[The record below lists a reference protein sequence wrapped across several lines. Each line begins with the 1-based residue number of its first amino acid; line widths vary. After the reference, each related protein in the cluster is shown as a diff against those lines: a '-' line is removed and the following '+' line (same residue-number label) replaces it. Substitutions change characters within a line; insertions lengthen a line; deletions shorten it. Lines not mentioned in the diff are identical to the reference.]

1 MNFRKLRPFI
11 YPLLIA
17 LVFAFSLIGY
27 YQVLGKNFN
36 LWGVVFAIF
45 NFFIMND
52 ADPTQVASNSFILA
66 AKYLA
71 AVLVGVSLFTLSYKY
86 LRRLFLTYK
95 IRLSYKGHIIIF
107 SLDPLGYRIS
117 KELLKNGYAVV
128 IVENNPESTFIEEI
142 ENEGGVVIHSNPFES
157 KTLDMIGLAKARVCI
172 LAHDKD
178 EVNIEIAGHISS
190 YTYALFPQEP
200 DPDHDVL
207 KLFMHI
213 ADLNN
218 KSVIKD
224 YFDINNTDEHY
235 DLHTINL
242 HQLAAQKIYDEFPP
256 HAYFHNGGEE
266 VTNSIAII
274 GCDKTAEAFIIE
286 NMILSHYHDHKP
298 LTIYLVDKDADDFF
312 HQFSYQY
319 PFHAEFVDLVPVK
332 LLNANFF
339 ANFTWSKV
347 HIEKLSLVKAAYFFG
362 NSDSVIMNT
371 AAAFRQF
378 LYIQTLSISQV
389 PLIVSLP
396 EDSGIYDFLN
406 NSTLHKDE
414 VEQLF
419 NNTLSQYYIKR
430 KSDTFS
436 GKSVIEEAET
446 IDSISR
452 VINFYYT
459 VCYEFE
465 ALLKNRFQVTVSQEL
480 INAMSDFIISFP
492 ENHASFNERE
502 FEEAFFTELSAKT
515 GIAAN
520 RLYQQASIKKNWN
533 LLNNR
538 KKDSNRYAARHM
550 QVKLFIM
557 NEIGCTPVN
566 RENIVKFYPKLA
578 TIEHSRWS
586 GEKMVFN
593 YKYGPFTK
601 DKKEKYILKEVLKI
615 HDQLIPYDKLTQGEK
630 DKDLNLFL
638 LLPLLNVLKG
648 PVTKS

>member
-1 MNFRKLRPFI
+1 MNFRKVRPFI
-11 YPLLIA
+11 YPLLIT
-17 LVFAFSLIGY
+17 LVFVFSMIGY
-27 YQVLGKNFN
+27 YQTLGKDFTF
-36 LWGVVFAIF
+36 WGVLFAIF

-52 ADPTQVASNSFILA
+52 ADPTSVASNGFILA
-66 AKYLA
+66 AKYVA

-86 LRRLFLTYK
+86 LRRLFLSYK
-95 IRLSYKGHIIIF
+95 IRISYSKHIIIF

-117 KELLKNGYAVV
+117 KELLKKGYQVV
-128 IVENNPESTFIEEI
+128 IVENNTESPFIEEI
-142 ENEGGVVIHSNPFES
+142 EIEGGVVINASPFEN
-157 KTLDMIGLAKARVCI
+157 KTLDMIGLGKARVCI

-190 YTYALFPQEP
+190 YSYALFPQAP

-256 HAYFHNGGEE
+256 HSYFNNGGEE
-266 VTNSIAII
+266 VPNSIAII
-274 GCDKTAEAFIIE
+274 GCDKTAEAFLLE
-286 NMILSHYHDHKP
+286 NMILSHYHYHTP
-298 LTIYLVDKDADDFF
+298 LTIYLVDKDVDDFF
-312 HQFSYQY
+312 HQFTYQY
-319 PFHAEFVDLVPVK
+319 PFHAEFVELVPVK

-339 ANFTWSKV
+339 ANFAWSKD
-347 HIEKLSLVKAAYFFG
+347 HIEKLSQVKAAYFFG

-371 AAAFRQF
+371 TAAFRQF

-414 VEQLF
+414 VEHML
-419 NNTLSQYYIKR
+419 NNTLNQHYIKR

-436 GKSVIEEAET
+436 GKGVIEEAET
-446 IDSISR
+446 IDAISR
-452 VINFYYT
+452 VINFYYA
-459 VCYEFE
+459 VCYEL
-465 ALLKNRFQVTVSQEL
+465 AGLLKEQFQVTASQEL
-480 INAMSDFIISFP
+480 ISSMGDFIISFP
-492 ENHASFNERE
+492 ETHGFFTEKE
-502 FEEAFFTELSAKT
+502 FEETFFAELSVKT

-520 RLYQQASIKKNWN
+520 KLYQQASIKKHWN

-566 RENIVKFYPKLA
+566 RANIVRFYPKLA
-578 TIEHSRWS
+578 TVEHSRWS

-593 YKYGPFTK
+593 YKYGPFSS

-615 HDQLIPYDKLTQGEK
+615 HDQLIPYDRLTQGEK

-638 LLPLLNVLKG
+638 LLPLLDVLKRSIN
-648 PVTKS
+648 KS